1 MNKKIE
7 YKIVKKVADFNNNHY
22 YALIKLTYNDK
33 EWLDKR
39 LLTEE
44 TLYSTHDKKWLTKK
58 ANQIIRM
65 NNE

>member
-22 YALIKLTYNDK
+22 YALIKLTQLSHTK
-33 EWLDKR
+33 WK
-39 LLTEE
+39 E
-44 TLYSTHDKKWLTKK
+44 TLYTTHNKKWLTKK